1 MTSERKEKVI
11 HTRVPES
18 LDSELRDRAKGLGI
32 SMSNLVRNIL
42 SNTVGLVEGIVA
54 DSASI
59 ARAASGDDQE
69 QMGAPIPVPSRVL
82 GWQECVLSLNAVC
95 DECND
100 VLTKGTKAAVSV
112 VEGAGPKRIV
122 CLSCM
127 ETIIND

>member
-18 LDSELRDRAKGLGI
+18 LDSELRDKAKGLGI

-54 DSASI
+54 DTAVI
-59 ARAASGDDQE
+59 ARAASGE
-69 QMGAPIPVPSRVL
+69 GAEHMTTPVPVPSRVL
-82 GWQECVLSLNAVC
+82 GWQECTLSLNAVC

-100 VLTKGTKAAVSV
+100 VLTKGAKAAVSV
-112 VEGAGPKRIV
+112 VEGSGPKRIV
-122 CLSCM
+122 CLACM
-127 ETIIND
+127 ENIIK